1 MSLSCHSEL
10 FPDVDFVGVTRRR
23 LLIKKDAIGP
33 LLVLASLGRAQL
45 RKGTAY
51 IHPCAGFCSRGF

>member
-10 FPDVDFVGVTRRR
+10 FPDADFVGVTRRR

-33 LLVLASLGRAQL
+33 LLLYSVLASLHSGL
-45 RKGTAY
+45 TWGLD
-51 IHPCAGFCSRGF
+51 F